1 MGRYDSV
8 TLRRYIR
15 LSPGRIY
22 DLTSDVMP
30 NAELAARLSDWCSHR
45 CTQTA
50 SCDSYMQ
57 IGFLFALLRL
67 PSVTARSEASGAQ
80 VVALNIGAEIGRQE
94 RRRRLQVAGIDTTI
108 EDQQEAKLLAKW
120 EEIDRELPATVRAS
134 ALGITLVGE

>member
-1 MGRYDSV
+1 
-8 TLRRYIR
+8 
-15 LSPGRIY
+15 
-22 DLTSDVMP
+22 
-30 NAELAARLSDWCSHR
+30 
-45 CTQTA
+45 
-50 SCDSYMQ
+50 MQ